1 MFTGA
6 VSVWAV
12 FESFFMA
19 KKHKAH
25 IYVVDDDSC
34 IRDLVSLTL
43 EGMGYEC
50 TCFEDADRCIDELR
64 AGRCDLL
71 ITDVRMPGK
80 GGIELLVEVKRMLPW
95 LPVLVMTSYAE
106 IPISVQAVKAG
117 AFDFIEK
124 PLDGQMLLAAV
135 ESALRENDL
144 SNIMRGKLLTKT
156 EAVILNL
163 ILQGRSNKGIA
174 HILHR
179 SVRTIED
186 HRNHI
191 MRKLDVDNVVD
202 LVKRATAMGM
212 VKLPGKE
219 DE

>member
-1 MFTGA
+1 MT
-6 VSVWAV
+6 
-12 FESFFMA
+12 
-19 KKHKAH
+19 KKYKAY
-25 IYVVDDDSC
+25 IFVVDDDSC

-43 EGMGYEC
+43 ESAGYKC
-50 TCFEDADRCIDELR
+50 TCFDNADSCLEELPNQK
-64 AGRCDLL
+64 CDLL
-71 ITDVRMPGK
+71 MTDVRMPEK
-80 GGIELLVEVKRMLPW
+80 GGIELLIEVKRKVPW

-106 IPISVQAVKAG
+106 ISTSVKAVKAG
-117 AFDFIEK
+117 AFNFIEK
-124 PLDGQMLLAAV
+124 PLDGQMLIEAV
-135 ESALRENDL
+135 EAALKENDL
-144 SNIMRGKLLTKT
+144 SNILRGKLLTKT

-186 HRNHI
+186 HRSHI

-212 VKLPGKE
+212 MRFPDREDSKE
-219 DE
+219 

>member
-1 MFTGA
+1 
-6 VSVWAV
+6 
-12 FESFFMA
+12 MA
-19 KKHKAH
+19 KKYKAS
-25 IYVVDDDSC
+25 IFVVDDDSC

-43 EGMGYEC
+43 ESSGYKC
-50 TCFEDADRCIDELR
+50 TCFDNADSCLAEIPNQK
-64 AGRCDLL
+64 CDLL
-71 ITDVRMPGK
+71 MTDVRMPEK
-80 GGIELLVEVKRMLPW
+80 GGIELLIEVKRKVPW
-95 LPVLVMTSYAE
+95 MPVLVMTSYAE
-106 IPISVQAVKAG
+106 IPTSVKAVKAG
-117 AFDFIEK
+117 AFNFIEK
-124 PLDGQMLLAAV
+124 PLDGEMLLEAV
-135 ESALRENDL
+135 ETALKENDL
-144 SNIMRGKLLTKT
+144 SNILRGKLLTKT

-212 VKLPGKE
+212 MDLSGSDDNKE
-219 DE
+219 